1 MDSGTRE
8 WLHGIWGSGPNDVYA
23 VGTHGTLLHY
33 DGRGWSPMQSGEPST
48 LVSIW
53 GDIHGRTRIFGGYGG
68 EILHMTVPEQF
79 IRR

>member
-1 MDSGTRE
+1 
-8 WLHGIWGSGPNDVYA
+8 
-23 VGTHGTLLHY
+23 
-33 DGRGWSPMQSGEPST
+33 MQSGEPST